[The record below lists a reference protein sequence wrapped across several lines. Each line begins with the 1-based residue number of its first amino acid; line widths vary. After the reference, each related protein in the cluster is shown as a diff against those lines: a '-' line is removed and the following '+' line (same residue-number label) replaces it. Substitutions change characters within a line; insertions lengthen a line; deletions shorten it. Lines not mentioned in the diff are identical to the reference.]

1 MQATIDEVM
10 QAATKVVDGEMSALD
25 AMPILRPLAGDAVPV
40 ALALRKTDPVEADDY
55 HRQVL
60 GLGRSLRQQVSG
72 SKEASSLNA
81 VIDDL
86 SRVLQA
92 LG

>member
-10 QAATKVVDGEMSALD
+10 HAATKVADGEMSALD
-25 AMPILRPLAGDAVPV
+25 AIPILRPLTRDAVPA
-40 ALALRKTDPVEADDY
+40 ALALRKSDPAEADDY
-55 HRQVL
+55 HGQVL
-60 GLGRSLRQQVSG
+60 TIGRSLRQQVSG
-72 SKEASSLNA
+72 STDSASLNA
-81 VIDDL
+81 VIDEM

>member
-25 AMPILRPLAGDAVPV
+25 AVPIMRPLTGEAIPI
-40 ALALRKTDPVEADDY
+40 ALALRKEAPGEADDY
-55 HRQVL
+55 HKLVL
-60 GLGRSLRQQVSG
+60 GLGRSLRSQVAG
-72 SKEASSLNA
+72 SKEGPSLNA

>member
-10 QAATKVVDGEMSALD
+10 QTATKVVDGEMSALE
-25 AMPILRPLAGDAVPV
+25 AVPILRPLTGEAVPV
-40 ALALRKTDPVEADDY
+40 ALAMRKDAPGEADDY
-55 HRQVL
+55 HRMVL
-60 GLGRSLRQQVSG
+60 GVGRSLRQRVAG
-72 SKEASSLNA
+72 STESASLNA